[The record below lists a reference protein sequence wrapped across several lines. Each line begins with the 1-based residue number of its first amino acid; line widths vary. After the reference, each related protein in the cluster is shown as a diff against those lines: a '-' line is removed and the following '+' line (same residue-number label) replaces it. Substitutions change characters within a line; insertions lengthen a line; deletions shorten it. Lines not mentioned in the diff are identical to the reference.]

1 MQRTPLSFTGNATFI
16 RRSSD
21 DLEDAVFILNGNS
34 NPLIWK
40 ASSRRCGVAVRL
52 RPGRCAPRSRA
63 LPTARCTCRTPFVAG
78 TTLYYG
84 LFADGFSGSEIAF
97 SDISGDT
104 FSPPQVLDGFP
115 LPGAAGTG
123 GADGE
128 RYPVVSRARRQLIY
142 FRDTVFVD
150 SGVGQVGE
158 ILACRTAHNRRT
170 TPSRPD
176 RWWRLN
182 SVLGE
187 EPLWLSLDQ

>member
-1 MQRTPLSFTGNATFI
+1 MRGC
-16 RRSSD
+16 RSS
-21 DLEDAVFILNGNS
+21 
-34 NPLIWK
+34 PT
-40 ASSRRCGVAVRL
+40 AVRS
-52 RPGRCAPRSRA
+52 RIASPPGAMY
-63 LPTARCTCRTPFVAG
+63 RTPFVAG

-128 RYPVVSRARRQLIY
+128 RYPVVSRDGNTIY

-158 ILACRTAHNRRT
+158 IYMSHRAQSSDPFATG
-170 TPSRPD
+170 SVVEE
-176 RWWRLN
+176 LN

-187 EPLWLSLDQ
+187 EPLWLSLDQCRLYFMSFRSPEGLYVASH